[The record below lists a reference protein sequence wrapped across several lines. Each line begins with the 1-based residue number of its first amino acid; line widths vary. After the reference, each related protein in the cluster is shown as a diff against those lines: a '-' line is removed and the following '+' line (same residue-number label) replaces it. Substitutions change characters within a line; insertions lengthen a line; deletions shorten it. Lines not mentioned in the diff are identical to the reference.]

1 MVPKMMFGV
10 IDVRDCTRAHI
21 IAMTSPKA
29 AGNISFG
36 IGTDYKLLHR
46 LLDSVFISIRVEY
59 GENTR
64 RQPSKLFGFRI
75 EQPRISIET
84 FSPLIWPKV
93 WNRVFPKV
101 ASQCTRPTLDP
112 SLCKPVNYD

>member
-10 IDVRDCTRAHI
+10 IDVRDCARAHI

-29 AGNISFG
+29 PGNMSFS
-36 IGTDYKLLHR
+36 IETNYKLLQR
-46 LLDSVFISIRVEY
+46 LLSSVFISIRVEC

-64 RQPSKLFGFRI
+64 RQLSKPFGFRI

-84 FSPLIWPKV
+84 FSPLVWPKV
-93 WNRVFPKV
+93 RNRVFPKV
-101 ASQCTRPTLDP
+101 ASQCARPTLDP
-112 SLCKPVNYD
+112 SLCNPVSYD

>member
-10 IDVRDCTRAHI
+10 IDVRDCARAHI

-29 AGNISFG
+29 PGNMSFG

-46 LLDSVFISIRVEY
+46 LLGSVFISIMVECE
-59 GENTR
+59 ENTR
-64 RQPSKLFGFRI
+64 KKLGKLFGFRMK
-75 EQPRISIET
+75 QPRISIKA
-84 FSPLIWPKV
+84 FFPLVWPKV

-101 ASQCTRPTLDP
+101 ASQCARPTLDP